1 MIFLALFH
9 LSAWHYID
17 IARWKS
23 VPLIAPGIT
32 ILKFEYYGY
41 ETSQSVHAYLSVC
54 WQMEKFTLGFTC
66 RSLIAM
72 NFLQK
77 YYSYSQK
84 CKYIQFIAQKRTRK
98 VKFLPSAFALTRF
111 LIMLICYYKLFQD
124 LDLLIVSYMYRRKNF
139 ALN

>member
-1 MIFLALFH
+1 
-9 LSAWHYID
+9 
-17 IARWKS
+17 
-23 VPLIAPGIT
+23 
-32 ILKFEYYGY
+32 
-41 ETSQSVHAYLSVC
+41 
-54 WQMEKFTLGFTC
+54 MEKFTLGFTC

-84 CKYIQFIAQKRTRK
+84 CKYIQFIAQKRARK
-98 VKFLPSAFALTRF
+98 VKFLPSAFGLTRF

-124 LDLLIVSYMYRRKNF
+124 FDLLIVSYMYRRKNI